1 MKNRE
6 IYAEMRCIPPVVL
19 RADGRNFKNTLSGL
33 GFEKPYDITFARAMA
48 DTAELFIKKSGLS
61 PLFAYTFSDEISFLF
76 TDLPFDG
83 RVEKI
88 DSVVASFLGSALTI
102 KLRLEAPIAFDSRLV
117 ALQKEE
123 ISEYF
128 HWRQLEAWRNFVSS
142 WGYYALRNE
151 GVGKDEAARYLKG
164 KKEWEIH
171 EMLFERGINLAALP
185 SWQRRGIIIS
195 KDECEISGFNPIYG
209 REVKSMRRKITQN
222 WEIPKFKSEEGIT
235 LLEKLINR
243 N

>member
-19 RADGRNFKNTLSGL
+19 RADGRSFKNTLSGL
-33 GFEKPYDITFARAMA
+33 GFEKPYDKTFAIAMA

-61 PLFAYTFSDEISFLF
+61 PLFAYTFSDEVSFLF
-76 TDLPFDG
+76 PGLPFDG

-102 KLRLEAPIAFDSRLV
+102 KLRLEEPVAFDSRLV

-123 ISEYF
+123 IPEYF
-128 HWRQLEAWRNFVSS
+128 HWRQLEAWRNFVAA

-151 GVGKDEAARYLKG
+151 GVGKNEAAKYLKG

-185 SWQRRGIIIS
+185 A
-195 KDECEISGFNPIYG
+195 
-209 REVKSMRRKITQN
+209 
-222 WEIPKFKSEEGIT
+222 
-235 LLEKLINR
+235 
-243 N
+243 